1 MIPFLLAAILTS
13 HTPDDYDIQL
23 RRGESANVAVHQHGL
38 DVVVEL
44 HSPRGTLLDVVDG
57 PTGRE
62 GDEHVEIIAVESG
75 RYRIHVRPF
84 DANETSGS
92 YAVEVVARRNA
103 AATRALLQ
111 TRRNARDLASAWL
124 RERSAPLTGENL
136 APFDDL
142 AARARVVALGEAT
155 HGSREFADA
164 RLALTLRL
172 IERHGFRVVAVEASA
187 SRLAAL
193 AAYVSG
199 EAPTATFDETIW
211 IGRRSRRDLV
221 ERLRAWN
228 LAHPNDRVRLAGVD
242 ASDNVASR
250 DTLRVFLQQA
260 YRGDLLTRWHD
271 AENELAAADEQTAV
285 FGDSGVK
292 PEVRSFLFEL
302 QSMIERDEPLLR
314 ARFGASVDGAREAA
328 RTLAA
333 FADYNANAPGN
344 RSRDWHMAANVTRA
358 ASSQRAVYWAHNAHV
373 AVRGETAGALLR
385 GTLGCDY
392 AAVAMTF
399 GAGSFVAQIPNDPDD
414 RLIVSTLPP
423 APDESI
429 ESVLGSSA
437 MIASWPCGVD
447 TKTVPEWLR
456 VPHAVHWIG
465 ALWIPDSVPSAAF
478 RNFDLLHDFDGIVY
492 FPRVTAED
500 VPAVLP
506 RIAPRA
512 R

>member
-193 AAYVSG
+193 ASYVNG
-199 EAPTATFDETIW
+199 DAPTASSFTETIW
-211 IGRRSRRDLV
+211 IGRRSRRELI

-228 LAHPNDRVRLAGVD
+228 LAHPNDRVRLIGVD
-242 ASDNVASR
+242 ASDNVLSR
-250 DTLRVFLQQA
+250 ETLHGFLQQA
-260 YRGDLLTRWHD
+260 YGDDLLVRWRD
-271 AENELAAADEQTAV
+271 AEKELTAADEQTAV
-285 FGDSGVK
+285 FGDSNVK
-292 PEVRSFLFEL
+292 PE
-302 QSMIERDEPLLR
+302 
-314 ARFGASVDGAREAA
+314 
-328 RTLAA
+328 
-333 FADYNANAPGN
+333 
-344 RSRDWHMAANVTRA
+344 TR
-358 ASSQRAVYWAHNAHV
+358 Q
-373 AVRGETAGALLR
+373 
-385 GTLGCDY
+385 
-392 AAVAMTF
+392 F
-399 GAGSFVAQIPNDPDD
+399 
-414 RLIVSTLPP
+414 
-423 APDESI
+423 
-429 ESVLGSSA
+429 
-437 MIASWPCGVD
+437 
-447 TKTVPEWLR
+447 
-456 VPHAVHWIG
+456 
-465 ALWIPDSVPSAAF
+465 
-478 RNFDLLHDFDGIVY
+478 
-492 FPRVTAED
+492 
-500 VPAVLP
+500 
-506 RIAPRA
+506 
-512 R
+512 